1 MGAGE
6 PGAVCCLGATSQPA
20 GQHAKVPKIVL
31 KLYIKRKMESL
42 RKVVL
47 DIPVLSCSRISP
59 ALLQRDGEVGAG
71 CWWDLMM

>member
-1 MGAGE
+1 
-6 PGAVCCLGATSQPA
+6 
-20 GQHAKVPKIVL
+20 
-31 KLYIKRKMESL
+31 MESL

>member
-31 KLYIKRKMESL
+31 KLYKKEN
-42 RKVVL
+42 
-47 DIPVLSCSRISP
+47 
-59 ALLQRDGEVGAG
+59 GEP
-71 CWWDLMM
+71 